1 MDIKK
6 RGGRLLMPCNRYR
19 GSGALAAARA
29 AIAAVTI
36 SIVGTGV
43 ALAYIGPSFM
53 QVPGISGG
61 WQGTKYKN
69 WIRIEAS
76 YWGTTP
82 SGFGRE
88 PIGGNRTFFSGP
100 MAPRQGAGRLAFS
113 IDKHDPVLSSLM
125 DQCLKKEK
133 IPEVAYSE
141 SSELS
146 RPSRELGLRP
156 AAIPDFFEYKLTD
169 VEVSCPVVADAPQ
182 QAFIFDFGDI
192 RWLNYHGKDKEVSRL
207 VPAKLPPT
215 ETSGATKA
223 FVVTWISGAVDSS
236 EDQCPAPVSK
246 PSEDDYYA
254 LRPKDDAEKER
265 AERASRGGIAAI
277 ALGGQM
283 AYRGPDKLNVCRLPG
298 IVRDPGHPEPQ
309 TNIARGFNLD
319 GDDGTGDPPASTR
332 KHKNY
337 VSADG
342 QSGIDNQLM
351 TVTGCI
357 PGFRRNGLLS
367 MTSNEGRRSGL
378 LSILVVVSGIDNEQ
392 NDDSVDVT
400 LLYSKTPMAKNA
412 TGSQILPDYTFAVS
426 VKPEFT
432 QNFARLHGRIVNG
445 VVVTE
450 ATKRLPIDEGGEQ
463 RIILEDAR
471 IRLQFMSDGTMK
483 GIVAG
488 YEDWRE
494 LMNFWAA
501 AGGGFE
507 AGMGYQCPGVYSALK
522 RAADGLRDPVT
533 GEYNGISEAFDIEG
547 VPAFIPPE
555 QRSALLAGAKMR

>member
-1 MDIKK
+1 MGAKAVRAK
-6 RGGRLLMPCNRYR
+6 NRRY
-19 GSGALAAARA
+19 GPLAVASIAGAAAA
-29 AIAAVTI
+29 LCMIAPE
-36 SIVGTGV
+36 VG
-43 ALAYIGPSFM
+43 LAYIGPSFM
-53 QVPGISGG
+53 QVPGIPGG
-61 WQGTKYKN
+61 WQGRKYKH
-69 WIRIEAS
+69 WIRIDAN

-88 PIGGNRTFFSGP
+88 PIGQNRAFFSGP
-100 MAPRQGAGRLAFS
+100 VAPRQGAGRLAFS
-113 IDKHDPVLSSLM
+113 IDKHNSAVPSLM
-125 DQCLKKEK
+125 EQCLKKGQ
-133 IPEVAYSE
+133 IAQLHYSE

-156 AAIPDFFEYKLTD
+156 AAIPEYFEYKLTD
-169 VEVSCPVVADAPQ
+169 VEVSCPVVTDAPE
-182 QAFIFDFGDI
+182 QAFVFDFSNI
-192 RWLNYHGKDKEVSRL
+192 QWLNYQGKDKEVSIL
-207 VPAKLPPT
+207 APAKLPGAHIG
-215 ETSGATKA
+215 GATKA
-223 FVVTWISGAVDSS
+223 FVVTWIAGAVDGSD
-236 EDQCPAPVSK
+236 DQCPAPVSK
-246 PSEDDYYA
+246 PTEDDYYA
-254 LRPKDDAEKER
+254 LRPKDDADKER
-265 AERASRGGIAAI
+265 VERASKGGVAAI

-283 AYRGPDKLNVCRLPG
+283 AYRGPEKLNVCRLPG

-319 GDDGTGDPPASTR
+319 ADNGSGIPPARTR
-332 KHKNY
+332 RHRNY

-342 QSGIDNQLM
+342 QTGIDNQLM

-400 LLYSKTPMAKNA
+400 LLYSKTPMARNA

-426 VKPEFT
+426 ENPEFT

-445 VVVTE
+445 VVVTD

-463 RIILEDAR
+463 RIVLVDAR
-471 IRLQFMSDGTMK
+471 MRLRFMPDGTMK
-483 GIVAG
+483 GVVAG

-494 LMNFWAA
+494 LMNFWGA

-507 AGMGYQCPGVYSALK
+507 AGMGYKCPGVYNALK
-522 RAADGLRDPVT
+522 RAADGLKDPQT

-547 VPAFIPPE
+547 VPAFIPPG
-555 QRSALLAGAKMR
+555 QNDTLLARAKMR

>member
-1 MDIKK
+1 MGAKAS
-6 RGGRLLMPCNRYR
+6 RASNRRY
-19 GSGALAAARA
+19 GPLAAARM
-29 AIAAVTI
+29 AIAAMAI

-61 WQGTKYKN
+61 WQGKKYKN
-69 WIRIEAS
+69 WIRIDAS

-88 PIGGNRTFFSGP
+88 PIGQNRTFFSGP
-100 MAPRQGAGRLAFS
+100 LAPRQGVGRLAFS
-113 IDKHDPVLSSLM
+113 IDKHNPVLSSLM
-125 DQCLKKEK
+125 DRCLKKEK
-133 IPEVAYSE
+133 IPQLSYSE

-156 AAIPDFFEYKLTD
+156 AAIPEYFEYKLMD
-169 VEVSCPVVADAPQ
+169 VEVSCPVIDDAPE

-192 RWLNYHGKDKEVSRL
+192 RWLNYQGQDKEVSTL
-207 VPAKLPPT
+207 VPAKLPPAQ
-215 ETSGATKA
+215 TSGATKA
-223 FVVTWISGAVDSS
+223 FVMTWISGAVDGS

-246 PSEDDYYA
+246 PTEGDYYA
-254 LRPKDDAEKER
+254 LRPKDDADKER
-265 AERASRGGIAAI
+265 AERASKGGIAAI

-283 AYRGPDKLNVCRLPG
+283 AYRGPGKLNVCRLPG

-309 TNIARGFNLD
+309 TNIGRGFNLD
-319 GDDGTGDPPASTR
+319 GDDGTGGTR
-332 KHKNY
+332 RHKNY
-337 VSADG
+337 ISADG
-342 QSGIDNQLM
+342 QTGIDNQLM

-400 LLYSKTPMAKNA
+400 LLYSKNPMAKNA

-426 VKPEFT
+426 EKPEFT

-445 VVVTE
+445 VVITE
-450 ATKRLPIDEGGEQ
+450 AIKRLPIDEGGEQ
-463 RIILEDAR
+463 RIILANAR
-471 IRLQFMSDGTMK
+471 IRLRFMSDGTMK

-507 AGMGYQCPGVYSALK
+507 AGMGYQCPGVYNALK
-522 RAADGLRDPVT
+522 RAADGLKDPVT

-555 QRSALLAGAKMR
+555 QSDTLLARAKMR